1 MQRTGLGPAL
11 RKARLLRGKSIEE
24 ASRETRIRA
33 DFLHALEGERY
44 ETLLGQ
50 VYARGFLR
58 SYSTYL
64 GLDADKVLGVYN
76 RHFGR
81 PGLALPEP
89 APGPVQRPP
98 SPHPHLPSAVRNH
111 PSWSFLIVL
120 ALSAVALFAA
130 TGLFRPESA
139 PSPGASLERAGAI
152 RVLPPKVTV
161 ALKALEPVTAVV
173 TVDGETRAYRL
184 EQDEAISFEGEVGIE
199 VQIARGGVA
208 ELTVNG
214 QSIGA
219 LGEPDAVFRASFR
232 PPESEASPSDVSS

>member
-33 DFLHALEGERY
+33 EFLHALEGERY

-64 GLDADKVLGVYN
+64 GLDADKVLRVYN

-89 APGPVQRPP
+89 PPRPVQRPP
-98 SPHPHLPSAVRNH
+98 SAHPHLPSAVRNH
-111 PSWSFLIVL
+111 PSWSFLIVI

-139 PSPGASLERAGAI
+139 PSPEASVEAGAI
-152 RVLPPKVTV
+152 QVLPPKVTV
-161 ALKALEPVTAVV
+161 ALKALEPVTVVV
-173 TVDGETRAYRL
+173 TVDGETRAYPL

-214 QSIGA
+214 QSMGA

-232 PPESEASPSDVSS
+232 PPESEASPSDVST